1 METQLEKN
9 NFKSYLIFWIGQV
22 FSIFGSNIVF
32 FVLITWITVTTQDP
46 IAVSF
51 AGFSYFIPMI
61 VISPIAGIVSDR
73 HDRKKIIITA
83 DSLQAFSTFILILFF
98 IFNWVQYWIILIFT
112 LIRSTCQAFHNP
124 VVNAIIPTMVP
135 KDKLSRINGLN
146 FLFSSF
152 VNIIGPMVG
161 GFLLLF
167 FSVGQALWIDIITFL
182 IALIP
187 LLLIH
192 IPSVKKSEEH
202 HKEESYL
209 SSFKDGLKIIQTI
222 PGLFSMMIAFTILN
236 FLQQPQG
243 SLMPYY
249 ILVDNGGSV
258 LEFSIVATSFSI
270 GTLIGGVITSVKKK
284 WKHYMRVI
292 LITYMISATGQIL
305 IATAPRGFI
314 YLIAIFAP
322 LVGLGGPI
330 INSLWFTM
338 IHLKVPHDKVGR
350 VVSIDT
356 TLSFIAMPIGTLLA
370 GPLALFMGTAPLFI
384 IAAILIISTMSCFY
398 IFTNIR
404 ALGVMEE
411 EEKPE
416 IIN

>member
-1 METQLEKN
+1 M
-9 NFKSYLIFWIGQV
+9 
-22 FSIFGSNIVF
+22 FSIFGSNIVY
-32 FVLITWITVTTQDP
+32 FVLITWITITTQDP
-46 IAVSF
+46 VAVSF
-51 AGFSYFIPMI
+51 TAFCFFIPMI

-98 IFNWVQYWIILIFT
+98 IFNWVQYWIILTFT

-135 KDKLSRINGLN
+135 RDKLSRINGLN

-192 IPSVKKSEEH
+192 IPSVKKAEDQY
-202 HKEESYL
+202 KQESFL
-209 SSFKDGLKIIQTI
+209 SSFKDGLKIIQVI
-222 PGLFSMMIAFTILN
+222 PGLLSMMIAFTILN

-249 ILVDNGGSV
+249 ILVVNGGSV
-258 LEFSIVATSFSI
+258 LDFSIVSTAFSI

-284 WKHYMRVI
+284 WKHYMRAI
-292 LITYMISATGQIL
+292 LITYMIMCLGQIL
-305 IATAPRGFI
+305 IATAPTGFI
-314 YLIAIFAP
+314 YLIAIYAP
-322 LVGLGGPI
+322 LVGLAGPV

-338 IHLKVPHDKVGR
+338 IHLKVPHDKIGR

-356 TLSFIAMPIGTLLA
+356 TFSFIAMPIGTLLA
-370 GPLALFMGTAPLFI
+370 GLLAGFMGTANLFI
-384 IAAILIISTMSCFY
+384 VAAILIITTISSFY

-404 ALGVMEE
+404 ALGVIEE
-411 EEKPE
+411 AETTEVL
-416 IIN
+416 N

>member
-1 METQLEKN
+1 LETQLEKK
-9 NFKSYLIFWIGQV
+9 NFKSYLIFWIGQI

-32 FVLITWITVTTQDP
+32 FVLITWITVTTQNP
-46 IAVSF
+46 VAISF
-51 AGFSYFIPMI
+51 AAFSYFIPMI
-61 VISPIAGIVSDR
+61 VISPIAGIISDR

-146 FLFSSF
+146 FLLSSF

-192 IPSVKKSEEH
+192 IPSVKKHEDQ
-202 HKEESYL
+202 HKEESFL
-209 SSFKDGLKIIQTI
+209 SSFKDGLKIIQII
-222 PGLFSMMIAFTILN
+222 PGLLSMMIAFTILN

-249 ILVDNGGSV
+249 IIVDNGGSV
-258 LEFSIVATSFSI
+258 LDFSIVSTAFSI
-270 GTLIGGVITSVKKK
+270 GTLIGGVITSVKKN
-284 WKHYMRVI
+284 WKHYMRAI
-292 LITYMISATGQIL
+292 LITYMIMSLGQIL
-305 IATAPRGFI
+305 IATAPTGFI
-314 YLIAIFAP
+314 YLIAIYAP
-322 LVGLGGPI
+322 LVGLAAPV

-356 TLSFIAMPIGTLLA
+356 TLSFIAMPIGTILA
-370 GPLALFMGTAPLFI
+370 GPLALFMGTANLFI
-384 IAAILIISTMSCFY
+384 FATILIITTISLFY

-404 ALGVMEE
+404 TLGIIEE
-411 EEKPE
+411 EEKTE
-416 IIN
+416 III